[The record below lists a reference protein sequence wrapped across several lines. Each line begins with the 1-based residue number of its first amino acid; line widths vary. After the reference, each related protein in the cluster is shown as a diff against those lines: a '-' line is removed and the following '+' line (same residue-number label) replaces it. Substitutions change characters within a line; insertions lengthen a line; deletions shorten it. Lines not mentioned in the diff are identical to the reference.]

1 MLQISLTFWFCLLK
15 NVISFIVIDATGKPP
30 ADIFGGNLIWL
41 GVYEECLSVQAS
53 VAVNNTSYNFG
64 GQYCLMTVPIN
75 GLKSVMVQVS

>member
-1 MLQISLTFWFCLLK
+1 LFAEK
-15 NVISFIVIDATGKPP
+15 VISFIVIDATGKPP

-41 GVYEECLSVQAS
+41 GDYEECLSVQAS

-75 GLKSVMVQVS
+75 GLKSVIVEVS